1 MESAFYYHPN
11 SLKTYVSLLNLLF
24 PGEVESESSPSA
36 AAAAT
41 ATQFLI
47 MIIAPA
53 FEEEYITTTQGIY
66 GRVLSLFSGV

>member
-1 MESAFYYHPN
+1 MESTFYYHPN

-36 AAAAT
+36 AAT

-47 MIIAPA
+47 MIIAPVV
-53 FEEEYITTTQGIY
+53 EEEYITTTQGIY

>member
-24 PGEVESESSPSA
+24 PGEVKSESSPSA
-36 AAAAT
+36 AA

>member
-36 AAAAT
+36 T

-47 MIIAPA
+47 MIIAPVV
-53 FEEEYITTTQGIY
+53 EEEYITTTQGIY